1 MSESWLKPTRCA
13 ICGGEGNASE
23 IYPARLERED
33 LRPEIFSAR
42 RKPDGVHYRLVKCQS
57 CGLVRSDPAAD
68 ARQIAEIYAESG
80 FDYAGE
86 VENLTATYG
95 RYLRE
100 LVALGGAG
108 GSLLEIGC
116 GNGFFLEEA
125 LRQGFRDVRGIEP
138 SADAIRRASP
148 TIAARILPGVFR
160 RGAFDPG
167 TFDVICL
174 FQVLDHLPDP
184 ALALEAA
191 CEMLKPG
198 GRLLCLNHDVQAM
211 SARVMGEKSPIVDVE
226 HTFLFGKDTLRRLL
240 ESSGFRI
247 ERIGTAWNRC
257 SLRYLLHLLPVSDRL
272 KTPWI
277 GLADRSRLGRVSVWL
292 PLGNLFGIARRPTA
306 VSGSARGTERA
317 DEASRDSVL

>member
-1 MSESWLKPTRCA
+1 MSWLKPTRCA
-13 ICGGEGNASE
+13 ICGQEGNASE
-23 IYPARLERED
+23 IYPARLEPED

-68 ARQIAEIYAESG
+68 PRRIAQIYSESG
-80 FDYAGE
+80 FDYEGE

-95 RYLRE
+95 RSLRQV
-100 LVALGGAG
+100 VALGGAA

-138 SADAIRRASP
+138 SADAIRCASP
-148 TIAARILPGVFR
+148 AIGPRIVPGVFG
-160 RGAFDPG
+160 RGAFEPG

-184 ALALEAA
+184 AGALEAA

-198 GRLLCLNHDVQAM
+198 GRLLCLNHDVEAM
-211 SARVMGEKSPIVDVE
+211 SARVLGEKSPIVDVE
-226 HTFLFGKDTLRRLL
+226 HTFLFGKKTLRRLM
-240 ESSGFRI
+240 ESSGFRV

-257 SLRYLLHLLPVSDRL
+257 SLRYLLHLLPLPDRM
-272 KTPWI
+272 KKSWI
-277 GLADRSRLGRVSVWL
+277 ACADRSPLGRISLWL
-292 PLGNLFGIARRPTA
+292 PLGNLFGIGRRP
-306 VSGSARGTERA
+306 SL
-317 DEASRDSVL
+317 EASAGK

>member
-1 MSESWLKPTRCA
+1 MSETWLKPTRCA

-68 ARQIAEIYAESG
+68 AGEIAQIYAESG

-95 RYLRE
+95 RYLRRI
-100 LVALGGAG
+100 VALAGAA

-138 SADAIRRASP
+138 SADAIRRATP
-148 TIAARILPGVFR
+148 AIAARIVPGVFR
-160 RGAFDPG
+160 RGAFEPG

-184 ALALEAA
+184 ARALEAA
-191 CEMLKPG
+191 REMLKPG
-198 GRLLCLNHDVQAM
+198 GLLLCLNHDVEAM
-211 SARVMGEKSPIVDVE
+211 SARVLGEKSPIVDVE

-240 ESSGFRI
+240 ESSGFRV

-257 SLRYLLHLLPVSDRL
+257 SLRYLLHLVPAPDRL
-272 KTPWI
+272 KRPWI
-277 GLADRSRLGRVSVWL
+277 GLADRYRLARLSVWL
-292 PLGNLFGIARRPTA
+292 PLGNLFGIGRRP
-306 VSGSARGTERA
+306 SLEERG
-317 DEASRDSVL
+317 DK

>member
-1 MSESWLKPTRCA
+1 MSETWLNPTRCA

-42 RKPDGVHYRLVKCQS
+42 RKPDGVHYRLVRCQS

-68 ARQIAEIYAESG
+68 PRRLAEIYAESG

-86 VENLTATYG
+86 VENLAATYG

-100 LVALGGAG
+100 TVALGGG
-108 GSLLEIGC
+108 KGSLLEIGC

-138 SADAIRRASP
+138 SADAIGAASP
-148 TIAARILPGVFR
+148 AIAPRIAPGVFR
-160 RGAFDPG
+160 RGAFEPG

-184 ALALEAA
+184 ARALEAA

-198 GRLLCLNHDVQAM
+198 GLLLCLNHDVGAM
-211 SARVMGEKSPIVDVE
+211 SARVLGEKSPIVDVE
-226 HTFLFGKDTLRRLL
+226 HTFLFGKGTLRRLL
-240 ESSGFRI
+240 ESSGFRV

-257 SLRYLLHLLPVSDRL
+257 SLQYLLHLVPVADRL
-272 KTPWI
+272 KKPWTR
-277 GLADRSRLGRVSVWL
+277 LADGWRLGRLSLWL
-292 PLGNLFGIARRPTA
+292 PLGNLFGIARRSSPE
-306 VSGSARGTERA
+306 ARAGP
-317 DEASRDSVL
+317 